1 MCMIFCGQY
10 SDILEN
16 TLSVMDDIKE
26 RVNHNNATA
35 TIFEMLN
42 GNEIANKF
50 GIYASM
56 HACKL
61 LHHMLISMHSLMF
74 PNGNCRVLKELDA
87 VLLNETNVP
96 FLNNKPTLNY

>member
-1 MCMIFCGQY
+1 
-10 SDILEN
+10 
-16 TLSVMDDIKE
+16 MDDIKE

-56 HACKL
+56 HAC
-61 LHHMLISMHSLMF
+61 
-74 PNGNCRVLKELDA
+74 
-87 VLLNETNVP
+87 
-96 FLNNKPTLNY
+96 

>member
-1 MCMIFCGQY
+1 
-10 SDILEN
+10 
-16 TLSVMDDIKE
+16 MDDIKE

-61 LHHMLISMHSLMF
+61 LHHMLIYINAQF
-74 PNGNCRVLKELDA
+74 
-87 VLLNETNVP
+87 NVSQWQ
-96 FLNNKPTLNY
+96 LQSTKRT